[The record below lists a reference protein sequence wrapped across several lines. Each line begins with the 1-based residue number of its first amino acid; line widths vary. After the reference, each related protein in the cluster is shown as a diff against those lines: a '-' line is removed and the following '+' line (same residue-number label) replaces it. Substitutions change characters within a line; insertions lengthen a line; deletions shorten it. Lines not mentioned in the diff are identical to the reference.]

1 MMKPMKYTRFGDG
14 KIRAF
19 FILLAMAMSSILW
32 LVPQAEAMHFDF
44 SENIAMDLDT
54 TVIYGASMRM
64 KDPDDKLLANINADD
79 GNRSFE
85 KGDLVSNRLTG
96 RSDLDFK
103 YKNMGLFAR
112 GRIFY
117 DDVYYHKNAN
127 DSPRTHN
134 NGPIMGGPLKDHRDF
149 TDATKD
155 QQGFDAEVL
164 DLFYYSSFNI
174 GGRPASIRIGDQVA
188 SWGES
193 LFTLGGIS
201 AAQSYADAT
210 MLNIP
215 GAELKDIFLPTG
227 QALGKMDLTD
237 NFSISGYYQW
247 QWKAHLAD
255 TPGTFFSTADF
266 GDVGGYHLIAV
277 PGVPITADRIRD
289 DDARDSGQYGVALRY
304 LARNL
309 NDTEFGLYCLN
320 YHEKYFQAKT
330 YPGAGTPTYPD
341 WTPILA
347 NTPYA
352 PLSGMANFVDRLGYN
367 LAYQEDIKLYGAS
380 FSSQVGKTNI
390 SGEVSYRK
398 DFDVQVKDASPIN
411 LLHYVYKPFDV
422 YQVLVSGLNA
432 MGPMLFVDDTI
443 LYFEVGFN
451 QVLNPDN
458 LFLDAFAWGGIVRGD
473 FIFLQV
479 LPNLDLTI
487 PVTFTFR
494 PNGISS
500 LPLTFTEKQHSVS
513 IGADFNY
520 RQNILFGLKYTEFMG
535 DAEDNPKGDR
545 DYLSF
550 SVKYTF

>member
-1 MMKPMKYTRFGDG
+1 MMKPMLYTRFGDG

-19 FILLAMAMSSILW
+19 FILFAIAMGTVLW
-32 LVPQAEAMHFDF
+32 LAPEAEAMHFDF
-44 SENIAMDLDT
+44 SEDTTLDFDT
-54 TVIYGASMRM
+54 TVIYGVSMRM
-64 KDPDDKLLANINADD
+64 KDPDEKLLESINADD

-96 RSDLDFK
+96 RSDLDLK
-103 YKNMGLFAR
+103 YKNMGVFAR

-127 DSPRTHN
+127 DSPGTHN
-134 NGPIMGGPLKDHRDF
+134 NGPIMGGPLTDHRDF

-164 DLFYYSSFNI
+164 DLFYYSDFYVGERAASF
-174 GGRPASIRIGDQVA
+174 RIGDQVV

-210 MLNIP
+210 MLNTP

-227 QALGKMDLTD
+227 QVIGKIDLI
-237 NFSISGYYQW
+237 NNLSFSGYYQW
-247 QWKAHLAD
+247 EWKRHLAD
-255 TPGTFFSTADF
+255 TCGTFFSTADY
-266 GDVGGYHLIAV
+266 GDVGGYHQIVV
-277 PGVPITADRIRD
+277 PGVPITADRIED

-304 LARNL
+304 LAQNL
-309 NDTEFGLYCLN
+309 NDTEFGVYFLN

-330 YPGAGTPTYPD
+330 VPGAGTPTFPD

-347 NTPYA
+347 GTPYESMA
-352 PLSGMANFVDRLGYN
+352 PMANFADRLGYY
-367 LAYQEDIKLYGAS
+367 LGYQEDIKLYGAS
-380 FSSQVGKTNI
+380 FSGQLGETNI

-398 DFDVQVKDASPIN
+398 DFNVQVKDNSPLN
-411 LLHYVYKPFDV
+411 PLGYVYEPFDV
-422 YQVLVSGLNA
+422 YQVLVSGLKFL
-432 MGPMLFVDDTI
+432 GPVSFIDETMLW
-443 LYFEVGFN
+443 FEVGFN

-458 LFLDAFAWGGIVRGD
+458 LYLDAFAWGGIVRGD
-473 FIFLQV
+473 FSFLQV
-479 LPNLDLTI
+479 LPNLDLKI

-494 PNGISS
+494 PNGNSS
-500 LPLTFTEKQHSVS
+500 LPLTFTEKRHSVS
-513 IGADFNY
+513 IGTEFAF
-520 RQNILFGLKYTEFMG
+520 RQDILFGFKYTDFLG
-535 DAEDNPKGDR
+535 DSEDDPKADR
-545 DYLSF
+545 DNLSF